1 MRTLLEFPCSAL
13 LAVCIL
19 LVVYAIYRYA
29 GDSKVVR
36 GLSNPKTACFLL
48 AVGAIMLAVEGTFSW
63 QLHTTPVFVAY
74 VMILMLTLS
83 FVVQK
88 TLKETKTRSFRYV
101 GFLLN
106 HLGLFV
112 ILWASLFGSPDV
124 TKAKMMILR
133 GGTANVA
140 YTEDMLAVPLPFD
153 VTLEDFHVELYNDG
167 RSPKQFIS
175 SLLIDGTRMETS
187 VNSPCSYEGYTIYQ
201 DGYDAK
207 NGRYSVIQLV
217 RDPWL
222 PMVYLGMGLLAVG
235 SVLLLFGRWNAKFTV
250 PIALGLTV
258 VFTLVTIAKINMGTM
273 MPALRSWWFVPHLF
287 IYMVAYSLMAMAVVI
302 KVVNFQRK
310 TKTSKSDSKFHEV
323 STNLMRSATALLII
337 GMLTG
342 SIWAKEVWGDYWACD
357 PKENWAAVTWFVS
370 LIYLHVGNKHSRKAL
385 SVMILAFVALQIT
398 WYGVNYLP
406 SASVSLHSYY
416 SK

>member
-1 MRTLLEFPCSAL
+1 LEFPCSAL

-36 GLSNPKTACFLL
+36 VLSNQKTACFLL
-48 AVGAIMLAVEGTFSW
+48 AGGAIMLAVEGTFSW

-88 TLKETKTRSFRYV
+88 TLKETKTRSLRYV

-106 HLGLFV
+106 HLGIFV

-222 PMVYLGMGLLAVG
+222 PLVYLGMGLLAVG
-235 SVLLLFGRWNAKFTV
+235 SVFLLFGRWNAKVTV

-302 KVVNFQRK
+302 KVVNSQRK
-310 TKTSKSDSKFHEV
+310 TQTSKSDSKFQEV

-342 SIWAKEVWGDYWACD
+342 SIWAKEAWGDYWAWD